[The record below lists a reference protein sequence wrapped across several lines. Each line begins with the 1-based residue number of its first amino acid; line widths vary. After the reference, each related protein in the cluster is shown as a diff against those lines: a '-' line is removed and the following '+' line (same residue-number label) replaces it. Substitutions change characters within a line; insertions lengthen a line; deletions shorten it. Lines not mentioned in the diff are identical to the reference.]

1 MVSNGTVNA
10 NGPEEVEHMFD
21 CESELKTNYESASEA
36 SIELVSEVELDAAD
50 DRLYTPLDSDSEPA
64 LVSMAFTNEAESP
77 LLYTDQASLSSHH
90 SALPV
95 SSLDHKSVQVQHA
108 PREQSEALHNTFGSE
123 CKQEAAQ
130 QAPAVKLSEHSK
142 RSRLSG
148 LISSLRRSREG
159 AGPGLSQQQSAH
171 QLQQWQ
177 QQQQLDHQLGIES
190 LKT

>member
-1 MVSNGTVNA
+1 MVSNGTVTA
-10 NGPEEVEHMFD
+10 NSPEEVEHMFD
-21 CESELKTNYESASEA
+21 CESELETSYESASEA
-36 SIELVSEVELDAAD
+36 SIELISEVEPDAAD
-50 DRLYTPLDSDSEPA
+50 DHLYTPLESDSEPA
-64 LVSMAFTNEAESP
+64 PVIMAFTNETESP
-77 LLYTDQASLSSHH
+77 LLHIHQASLSSHH
-90 SALPV
+90 RALPV
-95 SSLDHKSVQVQHA
+95 SSLDHEPVQVQHA
-108 PREQSEALHNTFGSE
+108 QREQSEALRNTFGSE